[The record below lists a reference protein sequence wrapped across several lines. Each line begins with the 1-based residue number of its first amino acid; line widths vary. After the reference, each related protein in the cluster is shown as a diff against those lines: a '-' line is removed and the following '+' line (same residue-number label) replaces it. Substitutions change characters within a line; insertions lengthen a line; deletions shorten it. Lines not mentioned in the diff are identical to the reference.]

1 MTIKLSILVLTVP
14 SRLRAFFPKLMME
27 LQNQTQ
33 KYNDIEIIALYD
45 NKKRSVGKKR
55 DDILK
60 LAQGEYLVFIDDD
73 DRIADDYIDQIMTA
87 LYENPSTDCV
97 VFDCICRVNKGDGKL
112 CKYGIEFEYGDI
124 LDGKEWRGKP
134 AHTMVYKSTIAQ
146 KHHFSDMIYSED
158 YDWVGRAYHDIK
170 EQTRID
176 KVLYHY
182 DADYET
188 TSETTGLAD
197 DVIQQNINLI
207 IAQELL
213 IT

>member
-14 SRLRAFFPKLMME
+14 SRVYAFFPKLMTT
-27 LQNQTQ
+27 LQTQTQ

-73 DRIADDYIDQIMTA
+73 DRITDDYIDQIMTA
-87 LYENPSTDCV
+87 LYENINTDCV
-97 VFDCICRVNKGDGKL
+97 VFDCICRVNKGDAKL

-134 AHTMVYKSTIAQ
+134 AHTMVYKSAIAQ
-146 KHHFSDMIYSED
+146 KHHFSDMTYNED
-158 YDWVGRAYHDIK
+158 YDWVGRAYRDIK

-188 TSETTGLAD
+188 TSETTGLSD
-197 DVIQQNINLI
+197 DVIHHNINLKL
-207 IAQELL
+207 AKDLQN
-213 IT
+213 T